1 MASACSALKMLFLT
15 VMTCA
20 FAAGCGPITAHSV
33 IRDAIVAVE
42 AAESAGAKDGAPY
55 EYYSAQSYLKKARE
69 EEGYSDYQA
78 AVDLAKQSIKF
89 ADEARAKAVA
99 GGDPD
104 QRIDPKRAKT
114 RVAPQGPA
122 APQRRAAPQE
132 PAR

>member
-1 MASACSALKMLFLT
+1 MASAFRALKILSIV
-15 VMTCA
+15 VMTFVVA
-20 FAAGCGPITAHSV
+20 VGCGPIPAHGI

-78 AVDLAKQSIKF
+78 AADLARRAIKF

-114 RVAPQGPA
+114 RVSPRGQV
-122 APQRRAAPQE
+122 R
-132 PAR
+132 